1 MCEYEYLY
9 LCEQERNVPLSSCQP
24 VELGGLV
31 EYALC
36 LVHSYNHQV
45 QKDNFHWDGLDE
57 VRNGY
62 ATQWSSSE
70 VEIFCE
76 GVRRH
81 GDHIRRVWQ
90 LLEDT
95 KSLREVLDFY
105 LRLYPYAQ
113 RSGIEKFLMIFK
125 RAERASQGEVKKVYP
140 SSLSPSHLILFSF
153 ELLCFLIC
161 SLLCSTL

>member
-1 MCEYEYLY
+1 MP
-9 LCEQERNVPLSSCQP
+9 VSSCQP

-45 QKDNFHWDGLDE
+45 QLDGFHWDGLDE
-57 VRNGY
+57 VHNVY
-62 ATQWSSSE
+62 ATQWSSNE

-95 KSLREVLDFY
+95 KSLRETLDFY

-113 RSGIEKFLMIFK
+113 RSGIEKFLLIFK
-125 RAERASQGEVKKVYP
+125 FYWMK
-140 SSLSPSHLILFSF
+140 LSTI
-153 ELLCFLIC
+153 
-161 SLLCSTL
+161 

>member
-1 MCEYEYLY
+1 M
-9 LCEQERNVPLSSCQP
+9 SSCQP

-45 QKDNFHWDGLDE
+45 QLDTFHWDGLDE
-57 VRNGY
+57 VHNVY

-70 VEIFCE
+70 VERFCE

-95 KSLREVLDFY
+95 KSLRETLDFY

-113 RSGIEKFLMIFK
+113 RSGIEKFLLIFK
-125 RAERASQGEVKKVYP
+125 RAERAAQGEETLSSLPPSLLPSLPLTLP
-140 SSLSPSHLILFSF
+140 SSLLPSLPPSHLGLFSF
-153 ELLCFLIC
+153 SYNI
-161 SLLCSTL
+161 S